1 MTWPGWSDVLP
12 ALAAT
17 LAVVAALIGGL
28 AALARLARPWM
39 REAARE
45 ATEALY
51 ERMKANDFKHV
62 EDGMRAIGDR
72 LDRMA
77 SEARADR
84 MAFEKRADRM
94 ASEARADRMAFEKRA
109 DRMASEARADRREL
123 RAAVEDVRRNIV
135 VLAASAAKAPEM
147 SSSSPLDIPEDAEAP

>member
-1 MTWPGWSDVLP
+1 MVVTVTFPLPRHLEDEPMTWPGWSDVLP

-17 LAVVAALIGGL
+17 LAVVAALVGGL
-28 AALARLARPWM
+28 AALARLARSWM

-51 ERMKANDFKHV
+51 ERMKANDFRHV

-72 LDRMA
+72 L
-77 SEARADR
+77 
-84 MAFEKRADRM
+84 
-94 ASEARADRMAFEKRA
+94 

-147 SSSSPLDIPEDAEAP
+147 SSSSPPDIPEDAEAP